1 MPEPAHCTG
10 GGGALAGLAGLLAA
24 LGGGIDKGRRAW
36 GWECARVGRL
46 RFGSGLDQTRRGKQE
61 VVVDVSAGAEKGR
74 GGKGLL
80 AGLSGWVWRAVRS
93 GADVGCC
100 VRWVGDE
107 LGRPRELAGGVCC

>member
-1 MPEPAHCTG
+1 MVPHFPVGFQDAATCALHLG

-74 GGKGLL
+74 GEGGF
-80 AGLSGWVWRAVRS
+80 WR
-93 GADVGCC
+93 G
-100 VRWVGDE
+100 
-107 LGRPRELAGGVCC
+107 